1 VSDKIHPYHVEIQ
14 NVVAVASLG
23 QEIDLLAIMEAF
35 ENADFSPNKFPG
47 LVFKLK
53 RPKTT
58 TLIFRTGKMVCTGAR
73 SERDAKS
80 AVGRV
85 VRDLR
90 RKGFKIR
97 SPEIE
102 IVNIVGTADFGGE
115 VDLES
120 MVDIL
125 DDIMYEPEMFPGL
138 IYRMKYPKVVILLFR
153 SGKIVLT
160 GADRE
165 EKVHEAAEKMRGIL
179 IENGLLY

>member
-1 VSDKIHPYHVEIQ
+1 MSETSPCDVKIQ

-35 ENADFSPNKFPG
+35 GNADFPPNKFPG
-47 LVFKLK
+47 LVFRLK

-58 TLIFRTGKMVCTGAR
+58 TLIFRTGKMVCTGAG
-73 SERDAKS
+73 SERDARS

-97 SPEIE
+97 SPKIDV
-102 IVNIVGTADFGGE
+102 VNIVGTADFGGE

-138 IYRMKYPKVVILLFR
+138 IYRMKYPKVVVLLFR

-165 EKVHEAAEKMRGIL
+165 DQVHEAVEKMRGIL
-179 IENGLLY
+179 VENGLLY

>member
-1 VSDKIHPYHVEIQ
+1 MSETSPCDVKIQ
-14 NVVAVASLG
+14 NVVAVASLD
-23 QEIDLLAIMEAF
+23 QEIDILAIMEAF
-35 ENADFSPNKFPG
+35 ENADYQPNKFPG

-73 SERDAKS
+73 SEKEAKS
-80 AVGRV
+80 AVGKV
-85 VRDLR
+85 VRELN
-90 RKGFKIR
+90 KEGFKIR
-97 SPEIE
+97 SPEIDV
-102 IVNIVGTADFGGE
+102 VNIVGTADFGGE

-120 MVDIL
+120 MADIL

-160 GADRE
+160 GANRE
-165 EKVHEAAEKMRGIL
+165 EQVHEAVEKMRSIL
-179 IENGLLY
+179 VENGLLY

>member
-1 VSDKIHPYHVEIQ
+1 VSETSPCDVKIQ

-35 ENADFSPNKFPG
+35 GNADFPPNKFPG
-47 LVFKLK
+47 LVFRLK

-73 SERDAKS
+73 SERDARS

-97 SPEIE
+97 SPKIDV
-102 IVNIVGTADFGGE
+102 VNIVGTADFGGE

-138 IYRMKYPKVVILLFR
+138 IYRMKYPKVVVLLFR

-165 EKVHEAAEKMRGIL
+165 DQVHEAVEKMRGIL
-179 IENGLLY
+179 VENGLLY